1 MRPFNTQI
9 LRSLS
14 AIRTFTVFGETRY
27 TRIYYGDLRCRR
39 FLHTTK
45 VNPAA
50 SVLSANEIF
59 KRKSLQDYLRK
70 LESEYVDCLRSV
82 DLNSEDLKWKRNRI
96 THLTPLIDC
105 VKKLAQ
111 KQKEYEEIQ
120 ALLKDDDLDIRKLAE
135 NEKIACQDSVQDL
148 RKTILSLL
156 IPAEKADD
164 SDLVLEV
171 TAGVGGQEAMLFT
184 AEMFDMYRRFANYQG
199 WDFETLE
206 YNPSDTGG
214 LRHGSAA
221 VSGPQSYKTMKFEA
235 GVHRVQR
242 VPKTEKQGRIHTST
256 MTVAVLPQPTEI
268 TLTINAKD
276 LKIET
281 KRASGAG
288 GQHVNTTDSA
298 VRIVHIPTG
307 VVAECQQERS
317 QLKNKEKAMK
327 MLRAKLYGLR
337 LEEESSKRHQARKI
351 QIGTKG
357 RSEKIRT
364 YNFVQDRITDHRI
377 GKTQHDVRGFMLGED
392 LLEDMSR
399 SLKQFSDQEVLM
411 DILGEDGADE

>member
-298 VRIVHIPTG
+298 VRIVHIPTDDTG
-307 VVAECQQERS
+307 SLRQPH
-317 QLKNKEKAMK
+317 QL
-327 MLRAKLYGLR
+327 
-337 LEEESSKRHQARKI
+337 
-351 QIGTKG
+351 
-357 RSEKIRT
+357 IR
-364 YNFVQDRITDHRI
+364 
-377 GKTQHDVRGFMLGED
+377 
-392 LLEDMSR
+392 
-399 SLKQFSDQEVLM
+399 
-411 DILGEDGADE
+411 